1 MLDTLLWIE
10 RRGSDIN
17 SIPSLAIS
25 RSIVGYLCP
34 PLVHWKNTLATQ
46 TKTFA
51 GVKPIFQS
59 NIILLTQKMF
69 RYLCA
74 PRAPYFHFVDR
85 WSIFLEIIKK
95 AAMAFYQL
103 GSIMHMQFVLQ
114 MKARFR
120 F

>member
-1 MLDTLLWIE
+1 MDSWGPSVTGPQGLLVPKGPG
-10 RRGSDIN
+10 GSK
-17 SIPSLAIS
+17 
-25 RSIVGYLCP
+25 G
-34 PLVHWKNTLATQ
+34 
-46 TKTFA
+46 
-51 GVKPIFQS
+51 
-59 NIILLTQKMF
+59 
-69 RYLCA
+69 LCA